1 MSQLAV
7 KLQTDQQPILFKFL
21 ETHIIYLRDFIVTTG
36 KISMRE
42 LLKPPLRQSSFT
54 NAILTLPPQPSLSLH
69 GGRQTARGDTFLTT
83 LITTNCGKGE
93 AISFVSPLIQG
104 FVPVLL
110 IWIRIH
116 TDPPSFWFG
125 RFGSGS
131 RRVK

>member
-7 KLQTDQQPILFKFL
+7 KLQTDQQPILLKFL
-21 ETHIIYLRDFIVTTG
+21 ETNIIYLRDFIVTG

-69 GGRQTARGDTFLTT
+69 GGHQTARGDTFLTT

-93 AISFVSPLIQG
+93 AISFVSPLI
-104 FVPVLL
+104 
-110 IWIRIH
+110 
-116 TDPPSFWFG
+116 
-125 RFGSGS
+125 
-131 RRVK
+131 